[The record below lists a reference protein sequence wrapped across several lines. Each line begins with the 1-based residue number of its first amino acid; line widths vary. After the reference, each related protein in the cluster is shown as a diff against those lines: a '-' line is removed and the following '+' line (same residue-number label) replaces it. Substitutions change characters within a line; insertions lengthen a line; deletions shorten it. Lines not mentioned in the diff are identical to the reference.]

1 MAARLGPCRWSW
13 RANCANRSSRTS
25 ARRSSP
31 LLPSCKRRSSAGRA
45 RCVARGQLSHPLRSF
60 LFSWPRPHSACQ
72 CARASARVPVHACD
86 IVGVRA
92 AHIPSAQCKQCTQCT
107 RASARALYR
116 GCACSTHFKTQNSL
130 PLTAGTTTVDIAG
143 GAAARGGALLHGH
156 REGAARIC
164 RHGLLHWRHWCA
176 FSCASLRLLA
186 SKQVAR
192 KLLNVSC
199 VE

>member
-1 MAARLGPCRWSW
+1 MPTAQTALHARARGVRALCCRPASGAAALGGRGASRVVNSAIPCDRF
-13 RANCANRSSRTS
+13 CFH
-25 ARRSSP
+25 
-31 LLPSCKRRSSAGRA
+31 GRA
-45 RCVARGQLSHPLRSF
+45 HT
-60 LFSWPRPHSACQ
+60 
-72 CARASARVPVHACD
+72 ARASAHVPVHACQCTRAISWVYVQHTFRVHSANSAHSAHVPVHARY

-92 AHIPSAQCKQCTQCT
+92 AHILS
-107 RASARALYR
+107 
-116 GCACSTHFKTQNSL
+116 FKTQNSL